1 MAATSLQAE
10 GFATMTLAVEAM
22 EAAIDGVSPGIGIAV
37 TTVCDVVK
45 IGSGNWGYWVL
56 YTYIDGR

>member
-10 GFATMTLAVEAM
+10 GYASMTAAVEAM
-22 EAAIDGVSPGIGIAV
+22 EAAIDGATEAIDA
-37 TTVCDVVK
+37 TTVCDIVK

-56 YTYIDGR
+56 YS

>member
-10 GFATMTLAVEAM
+10 GYASMTLAVEAM
-22 EAAIDGVSPGIGIAV
+22 EAAIDGASQAIAA
-37 TTVCDVVK
+37 TTVCNVVK

-56 YTYIDGR
+56 YSLIDGS

>member
-10 GFATMTLAVEAM
+10 NYDTMTLAVEAM
-22 EAAIDGVSPGIGIAV
+22 EAAIDGATEAIDA
-37 TTVCDVVK
+37 TTVCDIVK

-56 YTYIDGR
+56 YSQIDGS

>member
-10 GFATMTLAVEAM
+10 GYASMTLAVEAM
-22 EAAIDGVSPGIGIAV
+22 ETAIDGVSPAIAIAV
-37 TTVCDVVK
+37 TTVCNVVK

-56 YTYIDGR
+56 YS

>member
-1 MAATSLQAE
+1 MAATSLQGE
-10 GFATMTLAVEAM
+10 NYDTMTLAVEAM
-22 EAAIDGVSPGIGIAV
+22 EAAIDGVSPAISIAA

-56 YTYIDGR
+56 YS

>member
-10 GFATMTLAVEAM
+10 NYATMTLAVEAM
-22 EAAIDGVSPGIGIAV
+22 EAAIDGATEAIDA
-37 TTVCDVVK
+37 TTVCNVVK

-56 YTYIDGR
+56 YSQIDGR

>member
-10 GFATMTLAVEAM
+10 GYATMTLAVEAM
-22 EAAIDGVSPGIGIAV
+22 EAAIDTASEAIDAALQ
-37 TTVCDVVK
+37 CDIVK

-56 YTYIDGR
+56 YTA